1 MGLHAV
7 SAFLKKKHSHLY
19 HKEHLSLFA
28 HQRVYMDIT
37 GYLYKYVV
45 VYGTDT
51 PRWLNSMFN
60 LFLQFR
66 KNCVHLI
73 PVFDGKAPDA
83 KLQEQQDRRESRK
96 KQQARKDQL
105 DSSLAR
111 YEQNIASQEDKLVIQ
126 KELATIKRKQQR
138 SLLTKSSKSADGS
151 ENNSEEEEEN
161 DQAPQNET
169 NITLSTQDIFDLKQL
184 IKSIEKQTSFLTN
197 EDHQLLRDLMDAVG
211 MTWIQAPSE
220 SEAYCCWLVRNGHGT
235 AVVSY
240 DTDCIAHRAD
250 IIIFDVDTNTGML
263 GYVNTEEIMQEW
275 KLTEYQLIDFG
286 ILVGCDYN
294 PNSRVNK
301 IGPVGAIKLLQKHQT
316 IEHIPNLKDI
326 TVLKHELCRQLF
338 DPQYPTDVCIK
349 SADCSDAQ
357 KMREAVNKIIAGR
370 QGIQVHIFY
379 EIIQINCKKLP
390 IKIHH

>member
-51 PRWLNSMFN
+51 PRWLNALFN

-96 KQQARKDQL
+96 KQQERKQTL
-105 DSSLAR
+105 ELALGR
-111 YEQNIASQEDKLVIQ
+111 YEQNTATSEDHGVLQ
-126 KELATIKRKQQR
+126 KEMANILRKRQR
-138 SLLTKSSKSADGS
+138 SLMGNKK
-151 ENNSEEEEEN
+151 NEEEEQE
-161 DQAPQNET
+161 DEEVEDNEGEVCT
-169 NITLSTQDIFDLKQL
+169 KRVKISLTSQDILELKQL
-184 IKSIEKQTSFLTN
+184 IKSIEKQTSFLTS

-263 GYVNTEEIMQEW
+263 GFVNTEDLMQEW
-275 KLTEYQLIDFG
+275 KLTERQLIDFG

-301 IGPVGAIKLLQKHQT
+301 IGPVGAIKLLQKHQA
-316 IEHIPNLKDI
+316 IEHIPTLQDI
-326 TVLKHELCRQLF
+326 TVLKHELCRSLF
-338 DPQYPTDVCIK
+338 DPQYPADVCVK
-349 SADCSDAQ
+349 STDCSDPQ
-357 KMREAVNKIIAGR
+357 KMRDVCSKLASVR
-370 QGIQVHIFY
+370 PGIQLHILN
-379 EIIQINCKKLP
+379 EIISINSKKLP
-390 IKIHH
+390 VNIIN